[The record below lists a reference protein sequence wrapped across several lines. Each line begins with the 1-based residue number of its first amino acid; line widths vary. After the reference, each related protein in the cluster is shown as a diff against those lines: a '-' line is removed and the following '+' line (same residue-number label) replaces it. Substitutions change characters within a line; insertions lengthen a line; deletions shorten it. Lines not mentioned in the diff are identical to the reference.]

1 MLYSYTGC
9 SEIIQSFNISRLHNS
24 AKYTVVYLEWDAI
37 RNDSINITLQ
47 DIDSNHTVDDIWT
60 NDKFISFNLLHNTVH
75 SIQFETINCEKMCL
89 VANGN
94 IDIQK
99 CDLHTFITSQ
109 IFSASKRD
117 NLQVTYKCT
126 NILTPNN
133 KVDEGS
139 CIQINFRRSVI
150 NCTKSK

>member
-1 MLYSYTGC
+1 M
-9 SEIIQSFNISRLHNS
+9 
-24 AKYTVVYLEWDAI
+24 VYLEWDAI
-37 RNDSINITLQ
+37 RNDSINIIVLDT
-47 DIDSNHTVDDIWT
+47 DRNHTVYDIWT
-60 NDKFISFNLLHNTVH
+60 NDKFISFNLLHNALY

-109 IFSASKRD
+109 IFSASNRD
-117 NLQVTYKCT
+117 ILQETYKCT

-133 KVDEGS
+133 NVDEGS
-139 CIQINFRRSVI
+139 CIQIDSRRSVI
-150 NCTKSK
+150 NCTQSK

>member
-1 MLYSYTGC
+1 MLSMCTGC

-24 AKYTVVYLEWDAI
+24 ANYTVVYLEWDAI
-37 RNDSINITLQ
+37 RNHSINITVQ

-60 NDKFISFNLLHNTVH
+60 NDKFISFKLLHDTVH
-75 SIQFETINCEKMCL
+75 FIHFETINCEKMCL

-109 IFSASKRD
+109 IFLASNTD
-117 NLQVTYKCT
+117 ILQVTYKCT

-133 KVDEGS
+133 NVDEGS
-139 CIQINFRRSVI
+139 CIQIDFRRSVI
-150 NCTKSK
+150 NCTQSK